1 MIDREA
7 DSGDYEDANNADEEQ
22 PSLGFLDEALQFIA
36 AERAK
41 LAVPRDMSWER
52 GNSSTSDDPSHRQQL
67 LHQHQHKQLTPR

>member
-36 AERAK
+36 TEHTK
-41 LAVPRDMSWER
+41 LVVPRDMFWQR
-52 GNSSTSDDPSHRQQL
+52 GNSSTSDNPLHRQQL
-67 LHQHQHKQLTPR
+67 PHQHQYKQLTPW